1 MRHFLPDLR
10 GRSIR
15 AVIKMK
21 KVLTAIMAAATL
33 FVTGCGG
40 DSQNE
45 PGNAISNKS
54 TGNKLMIYTSMKES
68 LIGGIVTGFKEKYPD
83 IDVDYQS
90 AGAGKIMAKLAAERQ
105 SGHIMAD
112 IIWTSEV
119 PDFYQMKSEGL
130 LENYQPNVFNE
141 LLNPFDDYDGSF
153 TAARLGTLGMVINT
167 SKVQNP
173 PVTWEQIATEPLY
186 KNAFG
191 IADPALSG
199 TAFMSVA
206 LLEKQFG
213 WEYLERLQ
221 ANGAVKSKGS
231 GRVIDDTAAGTLN
244 ACLGVDYITASKI
257 DKGAPLQIIYP
268 KELLMV
274 PSPIAIFKDADHKDA
289 AKKFVDYVMTQEAQ
303 QKVADAGTVPVRK
316 DVKIPEKYNLPEP
329 ELALQTGIKVKYTDI
344 LPHKDETI
352 RKFSALFK

>member
-1 MRHFLPDLR
+1 
-10 GRSIR
+10 
-15 AVIKMK
+15 MK
-21 KVLTAIMAAATL
+21 KLLALFTAASML
-33 FVTGCGG
+33 FLTGCGD
-40 DSQNE
+40 DSQSTQSKSQ
-45 PGNAISNKS
+45 NAD
-54 TGNKLMIYTSMKES
+54 GNKLLIYTSMKES
-68 LIGGIVTGFKEKYPD
+68 LIGGIVDGFKQKYPD

-119 PDFYQMKSEGL
+119 PDFYQMKNEGL
-130 LENYQPNVFNE
+130 LEKYQPAAFDE

-153 TAARLGTLGMVINT
+153 TAARLGTLGIVINT
-167 SKVQNP
+167 TKVDTP
-173 PVTWEQIATEPLY
+173 PATWEDIANNPIY

-199 TAFMSVA
+199 TAYMSVA

-221 ANGAVKSKGS
+221 ANGTVKSRGS

-257 DKGAPLQIIYP
+257 DKGAPLKMVYP

-274 PSPIAIFKDADHKDA
+274 PSPIAIFKDSEHLDA
-289 AKKFVDYVMTQEAQ
+289 AKKFVNYVMTKEAQ
-303 QKVADAGTVPVRK
+303 QKVADAGTVPIRK
-316 DVKIPEKYNLPEP
+316 DVKMPDP
-329 ELALQTGIKVKYTDI
+329 ELALNTGIKVKYTDI
-344 LPHKDETI
+344 LPHKEETI
-352 RKFSALFK
+352 KKFSALFK

>member
-1 MRHFLPDLR
+1 
-10 GRSIR
+10 
-15 AVIKMK
+15 MK
-21 KVLTAIMAAATL
+21 KLLALFTAASML
-33 FVTGCGG
+33 FLTGCGD
-40 DSQNE
+40 DSQSTQ
-45 PGNAISNKS
+45 GKSQNAE
-54 TGNKLMIYTSMKES
+54 GNKLLIYTSMKES
-68 LIGGIVTGFKEKYPD
+68 LIGGIVEGFKQKYPD

-119 PDFYQMKSEGL
+119 PDFYQMKNEGL
-130 LENYQPNVFNE
+130 LEKYQPVGFND

-153 TAARLGTLGMVINT
+153 TAARLGTLGIVINT
-167 SKVQNP
+167 SKVDTP
-173 PVTWEQIATEPLY
+173 PTSWEDIATKPIY

-199 TAFMSVA
+199 TAYMSVA

-221 ANGAVKSKGS
+221 ANGTVKSRGS
-231 GRVIDDTAAGTLN
+231 GRVVDDTAAGTLN

-257 DKGAPLQIIYP
+257 DKGAPLQMVYP

-274 PSPIAIFKDADHKDA
+274 PSPIAIFKDSDHIDA
-289 AKKFVDYVMTQEAQ
+289 AKKFVNYVMTKEAQ

-316 DVKIPEKYNLPEP
+316 DIKMPEKYNLPDP
-329 ELALQTGIKVKYTDI
+329 ELALKTGIKVKYTDI
-344 LPHKDETI
+344 LPHKEETI
-352 RKFSALFK
+352 KKFSALFK

>member
-1 MRHFLPDLR
+1 
-10 GRSIR
+10 
-15 AVIKMK
+15 MK
-21 KVLTAIMAAATL
+21 KKLLALITAAASMMM
-33 FVTGCGG
+33 FSGCDG
-40 DSQNE
+40 DVQSGANPNE
-45 PGNAISNKS
+45 AGKS
-54 TGNKLMIYTSMKES
+54 GNKLLIYTSMKES
-68 LIGGIVTGFKEKYPD
+68 LVGGIVEGFNKKYPE
-83 IDVDYQS
+83 IEVDYQS
-90 AGAGKIMAKLAAERQ
+90 AGAGKIMAKVAAERQ

-119 PDFYQMKSEGL
+119 PDFYQMKNEGL
-130 LENYQPNVFNE
+130 LEQYQPSLFNE

-153 TAARLGTLGMVINT
+153 TAARLGTLGIVINT
-167 SKVQNP
+167 SKIENP
-173 PVTWEQIATEPLY
+173 PTTWEDIATQPPY

-199 TAFMSVA
+199 TAYMSVA

-213 WEYLERLQ
+213 WSYLERLQ
-221 ANGAVKSKGS
+221 ANGAVKSRGS

-257 DKGAPLQIIYP
+257 DKGAPLKMIYP

-274 PSPIAIFKDADHKDA
+274 PSPIAIFKDADHLDA

-316 DVKIPEKYNLPEP
+316 DIKMPEKYNLPDP
-329 ELALQTGIKVKYTDI
+329 ELALNTGIKVKYTDI
-344 LPHKDETI
+344 LPHKEETI
-352 RKFSALFK
+352 RKFSTLFK